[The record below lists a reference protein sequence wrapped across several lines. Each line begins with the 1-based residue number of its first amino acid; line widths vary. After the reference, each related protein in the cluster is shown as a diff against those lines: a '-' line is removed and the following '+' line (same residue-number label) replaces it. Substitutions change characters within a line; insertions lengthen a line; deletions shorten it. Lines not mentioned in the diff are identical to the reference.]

1 MGVLFHLNQIG
12 EIIMTLRLK
21 IWETLVYPA
30 HVWMWIISRM
40 LGYTFEYG
48 AVDHPDDELE

>member
-1 MGVLFHLNQIG
+1 MEVLFHLNQTG

-21 IWETLVYPA
+21 IWELLVYPA